1 MHKWN
6 VWSNEGSCSSYHT
19 AKKVRAIH
27 PHHETR
33 REQQHDVHGDAWTM
47 KKRLTDDG
55 RCDGSRIAPAMH
67 DATDDAVP
75 HTTTCRRAGRRRWS
89 RGRSNEERGAQ
100 PPEVRSSWNPRRCQA
115 TRCRRRNRRR
125 SVLLRHPRSM
135 QRFGWTT
142 HHLWHSGGRWDLCH
156 RTHWRDAS
164 GRTRSTLGMS
174 AGPGRVN
181 LGQSIRR
188 SRREELAGRAGE
200 RAPGRETSGRT
211 DQCSSTKEEAKE
223 GCNLAVFWRGGR
235 RRGIRGQAPRRP

>member
-1 MHKWN
+1 MGRGIVVRTSQTNLSQVPCEMRQRK
-6 VWSNEGSCSSYHT
+6 VRTCTSGTCGPT
-19 AKKVRAIH
+19 KVRAA
-27 PHHETR
+27 R
-33 REQQHDVHGDAWTM
+33 
-47 KKRLTDDG
+47 
-55 RCDGSRIAPAMH
+55 
-67 DATDDAVP
+67 
-75 HTTTCRRAGRRRWS
+75 TTLQRRRAGRRRWS